1 MQAVILAGG
10 KGTRLRPFTFL
21 QPKPLLPLLDVPFLE
36 WLIGRCRRAGLTDI
50 LLSVGYLGQQIE
62 AALGDGA
69 ALGVKLRYIPEETPL
84 DTGEPWCWLSPI
96 SPGIPWWFSMPTSS
110 RIWICRR

>member
-69 ALGVKLRYIPEETPL
+69 AFGVKLRYIPEETPL
-84 DTGEPWCWLSPI
+84 DTAGALVLPSSNNFGNCQI
-96 SPGIPWWFSMPTSS
+96 SSKVRDGIDAS
-110 RIWICRR
+110 